1 MLGAYQ
7 VRAAQSE
14 ADFAAVMALRRARF
28 GVGADAY
35 DGQSQQVMILAQDK
49 LLACYRLGAF
59 ASGADLAR
67 SYAAQFYDLSGLR
80 SYARPALEM
89 GRFCMAA
96 GLRGEADVL
105 RLAFASL
112 AQRVDGQGA
121 GLLFGCASFM
131 GSDPA
136 PHLPSLAL
144 LRAHISGQ
152 WHIGHK
158 SAQVI
163 DLHSL
168 PPPANSPDALRA
180 MPPLLRSY
188 LALGGWVGGH
198 AVRDFALGTIHVFT
212 AVEVDKIPHARAAAL
227 RSLGAQIDEGG
238 AKP

>member
-28 GVGADAY
+28 GVGEDAY
-35 DGQSQQVMILAQDK
+35 DAQAQQVMILAQDN
-49 LLACYRLGAF
+49 LLACYRVA
-59 ASGADLAR
+59 AYAHGADIAR
-67 SYAAQFYDLSGLR
+67 SYAAQFYDLDSLR

-96 GLRGEADVL
+96 GLQGEADVL
-105 RLAFASL
+105 RLVFASL
-112 AQRVDGQGA
+112 AKRVDTVSA
-121 GLLFGCASFM
+121 GLLFGCTSFI

-136 PHLPSLAL
+136 PHLASLAL
-144 LRAHISGQ
+144 LRAHISAQ

-163 DLHSL
+163 DLQAL
-168 PPPANSPDALRA
+168 NPTDNAKALRA

-198 AVRDFALGTIHVFT
+198 AVRDFQLGTIHVFT
-212 AVEVDKIPHARAAAL
+212 AVEVNKIPQARAAAL
-227 RSLGAQIDEGG
+227 RNLGEQVDEGG
-238 AKP
+238 VGP